1 MRTAA
6 VLFAAMMAVSLPG
19 WGASMKSIGKDAV
32 NVRKTPSREG
42 EVLYETHLGYPIE
55 IDKTQGDWVRVKDW
69 QGTLGWVHKPLV
81 SDIRTGVVVGED
93 VNVRKGPGAEHD
105 VVKKIAKGEVYK
117 IVGRKGEWV
126 KIAYYVEGDEIGWV
140 RKDMLWGSQ

>member
-6 VLFAAMMAVSLPG
+6 VLFAVMMAVSLPG

-69 QGTLGWVHKPLV
+69 QGTLG
-81 SDIRTGVVVGED
+81 
-93 VNVRKGPGAEHD
+93 
-105 VVKKIAKGEVYK
+105 
-117 IVGRKGEWV
+117 
-126 KIAYYVEGDEIGWV
+126 
-140 RKDMLWGSQ
+140 